1 MACVRAAGDRQVTPT
16 LSPDRW
22 EQIRS
27 AFDEIVDL
35 DTARRD
41 RRLKTIGKKD
51 PELRSTLEALLQADA
66 QANAWLAPVESPLGF
81 VPPAP
86 EELSAPPNAE
96 DAPLSQVSLTRRR
109 WLMIAVGG
117 VALSVG
123 GVALVNEIAQRAEN
137 ANAGWRAPASP
148 PVIAANNFSL
158 VGVNLRGEERPLMD
172 VASQN
177 AGSWGPSA
185 LDTGYFAWPKISPDG
200 KRIAVEVRTG
210 DQRWDIWI
218 YDLAS
223 RNLTRLTHD
232 FTGVRPFGWSSDS
245 RNLVYLGIDN
255 ADIGGPHRVV
265 SQQWDGSA
273 PPRQLLRTNVP
284 IHDVTLGPLDGDA
297 VIREMGNDD
306 LWIASLRPPGT
317 ARPFVATSASEVDPR
332 VSRDGQLL
340 AYASN
345 ESGQFEVYVLPLSEP
360 SRRVQV
366 SHGGGTQPVWS
377 PDGRRLFYRS
387 PDRMMRA
394 TVRLAGRLTVERVEP
409 LFADIYE
416 RHDVTNYD
424 VFPSGE
430 ELVMIRAGSR

>member
-1 MACVRAAGDRQVTPT
+1 MARVRAAGDRQVTRT

-22 EQIRS
+22 EQIRT
-27 AFDEIVDL
+27 AFEEIVDL
-35 DTARRD
+35 DRARRD
-41 RRLKTIGKKD
+41 RRLKTIGAKD
-51 PELRSTLEALLQADA
+51 PTLRLTLEALLQADA

-81 VPPAP
+81 VPPAAD
-86 EELSAPPNAE
+86 EVSAPPNAE
-96 DAPLSQVSLTRRR
+96 DAPLWSVSLTRRR

-117 VALSVG
+117 VALGAG
-123 GVALVNEIAQRAEN
+123 GVVAVSAIARRT
-137 ANAGWRAPASP
+137 ANTEADWQAPAAQ
-148 PVIAANNFSL
+148 PVIAASNYSL
-158 VGVNLRGEERPLMD
+158 VGVNLRGEERPLVD
-172 VASQN
+172 IPSRN

-185 LDTGYFAWPKISPDG
+185 LDTGYFAWPRISPDG
-200 KRIAVEVRTG
+200 KRIAVEMRTG

-218 YDLAS
+218 YDRES

-232 FTGVRPFGWSSDS
+232 FTGVRPFGWSPDS
-245 RNLVYLGIDN
+245 RNLIYLAID
-255 ADIGGPHRVV
+255 AGDIGGARRVV

-273 PPRQLLRTNVP
+273 LPRQLLQTSFP
-284 IHDVTLGPLDGDA
+284 ILDVTLGPWDGHA

-306 LWIASLRPPGT
+306 LSIASLRPPAT
-317 ARPFVATSASEVDPR
+317 VRPFIATSASEVDPR

-345 ESGQFEVYVLPLSEP
+345 ESGQFEVYVLPLSDP
-360 SRRVQV
+360 WRRVQV

-377 PDGRRLFYRS
+377 PDGRQLFYRS

-394 TVRLAGRLTVERVEP
+394 TVRHAGRLTVERVEP

-424 VFPSGE
+424 VLPGGE
-430 ELVMIRAGSR
+430 ELVMIRARSR